1 MEQQAGRRSAGGKP
15 GRLDGKVALVVGG
28 GAGIGAAA
36 ARMFAAEGAS
46 VAVADLRADAARSVA
61 QDIVAQ
67 GGQAEA
73 LEVDVTSDDSV
84 KAAVAA
90 AVARFGKLNVLLDT
104 AGGSLP
110 QDGHVTDVDLSV
122 WDRTAAV
129 DARGAI
135 LCCRH
140 AIPQIIAA
148 GGGSVVLMSSA
159 AALRGAGRQHIYAAV
174 KGAIVSLARTLAGTY
189 AKNNVRVNAICS
201 GRINTERVRSTYG
214 IPGRKGNSPDTMGV
228 DERVKTYPFWYGE
241 PEDMANVA
249 LFLAS
254 DESRMIT
261 GASIPADGGHSAY

>member
-1 MEQQAGRRSAGGKP
+1 MKGKAGR
-15 GRLDGKVALVVGG
+15 LEGKVALIVGG

-36 ARMFAAEGAS
+36 ARMFAREGAR
-46 VAVADLRADAARSVA
+46 VAVADLLEDKAGEVARAIVEAGGTA
-61 QDIVAQ
+61 QAWK
-67 GGQAEA
+67 
-73 LEVDVTSDDSV
+73 VDVTSDDSV
-84 KAAVAA
+84 KAVVDA
-90 AVARFGKLNVLLDT
+90 AVARFGRLDVLLDT

-140 AIPQIIAA
+140 AIPHLIAG

-189 AKNNVRVNAICS
+189 AKHGIRVNAICS

-214 IPGRKGNSPDTMGV
+214 IPGVKGHSPDTMGV
-228 DERVKTYPFWYGE
+228 DERVKIYPFWYGE